1 MKKRILLIL
10 AILLIFNIQVFA
22 TDVTSEGPIR
32 DQNILVPTDHG
43 VDKATYEEAVLINN
57 LSEKSLEN
65 LTTSYLLGDFETG
78 VILEAYNID
87 EVRGMAST
95 SKLVSVYVA
104 LDAIKA
110 GRISYDDEVV
120 MDKESSSILGS
131 TYESKEGEKYTVGQ
145 LIEAALVVSGND
157 AVTALAKHVGGTE
170 EHFVEM
176 MNDKCKALGLT
187 NAHMVN
193 PHGLTIYSPEGEVE
207 GYNQM
212 TAKEMFVLAR
222 SLLTDYPEILEIT
235 SMPSIKYEPREFI
248 GYNTNPILG
257 ITEGIDGLKTGYTN
271 IAGRAIIATGE
282 VKGEGASGGMRLIG
296 ITLGSKGDWARYV
309 AIKKLM
315 EGGFAN
321 YVNEIFSG
329 EGSIGK
335 AKIKDGVPSEVDVKT
350 AKPVSIIHRKDEA
363 IKADYTYNEDL
374 TYPMEEGDVVGKAT
388 YSKGGELLMSVDL
401 VTMEEVSKPGI
412 ANKLRIIIRDI
423 FRDIER
429 VKAA

>member
-104 LDAIKA
+104 LDAIKS

-131 TYESKEGEKYTVGQ
+131 TYESKEGEKYTVRQ

-157 AVTALAKHVGGTE
+157 AVTALGKHVGGTE

-193 PHGLTIYSPEGEVE
+193 PHGLTIYTPEGEVE

-212 TAKEMFVLAR
+212 TAREMFVLAR
-222 SLLTDYPEILEIT
+222 SLITDYPEILEIT
-235 SMPSIKYEPREFI
+235 SMP
-248 GYNTNPILG
+248 
-257 ITEGIDGLKTGYTN
+257 
-271 IAGRAIIATGE
+271 
-282 VKGEGASGGMRLIG
+282 
-296 ITLGSKGDWARYV
+296 
-309 AIKKLM
+309 
-315 EGGFAN
+315 
-321 YVNEIFSG
+321 
-329 EGSIGK
+329 
-335 AKIKDGVPSEVDVKT
+335 
-350 AKPVSIIHRKDEA
+350 
-363 IKADYTYNEDL
+363 
-374 TYPMEEGDVVGKAT
+374 
-388 YSKGGELLMSVDL
+388 
-401 VTMEEVSKPGI
+401 
-412 ANKLRIIIRDI
+412 
-423 FRDIER
+423 
-429 VKAA
+429 